1 MKRIALMLAVGLLL
15 LGLFGAIASAA
26 GEDYVPGIPGL
37 PRDPNVVWED
47 VVAVEGDAANA
58 WVFRI
63 KPGFKSECNITP
75 RTESIEARAFV
86 AQWARWEMDFSG
98 WEWYVKKP
106 GEYYGNCIKG
116 ELQSNGD
123 IQLLF
128 ELADLEGGNPD
139 TNTIIETY
147 YSYTTGTNSPLTWYR
162 AGEFPEAFVG
172 DSTALHKGLT
182 WKLWNKIK
190 VVECNSPG
198 MYANSGTIT
207 MVLANQAPWIDAEGD
222 FDRGWFN
229 TNNGYLQVPG
239 EAL

>member
-1 MKRIALMLAVGLLL
+1 MRKVSLVLIAGLLVV
-15 LGLFGAIASAA
+15 GLFGAFASANGVTA
-26 GEDYVPGIPGL
+26 L
-37 PRDPNVVWED
+37 PRDPEVVWED
-47 VVAVEGDAANA
+47 VVADSGDAANA

-63 KPGFKSECNITP
+63 RPGFKSECNITP
-75 RTESIEARAFV
+75 RTEDIEARAFV

-123 IQLLF
+123 IELLF
-128 ELADLEGGNPD
+128 ELADLTGGNTD

-147 YSYTTGTNSPLTWYR
+147 YSYTTGTNAPSVWYR
-162 AGEFPEAFVG
+162 AGEFAEATIG
-172 DSTALHKGLT
+172 DSFALHEGLE

-207 MVLANQAPWIDAEGD
+207 MVLANQVAWIDQDGD

-239 EAL
+239 EGDSEETL

>member
-1 MKRIALMLAVGLLL
+1 MRRVSLVLIAGLLL
-15 LGLFGAIASAA
+15 VGLFGAFACAS
-26 GEDYVPGIPGL
+26 DYVPGIPVL

-47 VVAVEGDAANA
+47 VTALSGDAANA

-63 KPGFKSECNITP
+63 LPGFESECNITP
-75 RTESIEARAFV
+75 RTEKIEARAFV
-86 AQWARWEMDFSG
+86 AQWAKWSMDHSG

-106 GEYYGNCIKG
+106 GEYYGNCIQGK
-116 ELQSNGD
+116 LQSNGD

-128 ELADLEGGNPD
+128 ELADLTGGNPD
-139 TNTIIETY
+139 TNTNNIIETY
-147 YSYTTGTNSPLTWYR
+147 YSYTPGTNAPSVWYR
-162 AGEFPEAFVG
+162 AGEFTEAFIG
-172 DSTALHKGLT
+172 DGTALHSGLT

-207 MVLANQAPWIDAEGD
+207 MVLANQAPWIDGNGD

-229 TNNGYLQVPG
+229 TDNGYLMVPG

>member
-15 LGLFGAIASAA
+15 LGLFGAMASAD
-26 GEDYVPGIPGL
+26 GVPAL
-37 PRDPNVVWED
+37 PRDPKVVWED

-63 KPGFKSECNITP
+63 KPGFESDCNITP
-75 RTESIEARAFV
+75 RNEDIEARAFV
-86 AQWARWEMDFSG
+86 AQWASWSMDFSG

-116 ELQSNGD
+116 KLQSNGD

-128 ELADLEGGNPD
+128 DLADLEGGNPD

-147 YSYTTGTNSPLTWYR
+147 YSYTTGTNAPLTWHR
-162 AGEFPEAFVG
+162 AGEFTEATVG
-172 DSTALHKGLT
+172 DSFALHEGLE

-207 MVLANQAPWIDAEGD
+207 MVLANQVAWLDEKGE

-229 TNNGYLQVPG
+229 TNNGYLMVPG
-239 EAL
+239 EGTGTE

>member
-1 MKRIALMLAVGLLL
+1 MKRIALLLAVGLLL
-15 LGLFGAIASAA
+15 FGLFGAMASAN
-26 GEDYVPGIPGL
+26 GIPAL
-37 PRDPNVVWED
+37 PRDPEVVWED

-147 YSYTTGTNSPLTWYR
+147 YSYTTGTNAPLTWYR
-162 AGEFPEAFVG
+162 AGSFPEAFVG

-207 MVLANQAPWIDAEGD
+207 MVLANQAPWIDADGE

-229 TNNGYLQVPG
+229 TDNGYLMVPG
-239 EAL
+239 ESL